1 MPVRPTFLLDLT
13 FTDLAEWCLRL
24 ECCGRTVCL
33 PFRFLVAQKLRG
45 RLGDLILALQCRD
58 CGQRPPRVVLVDD
71 AADGAYGRLVPRG
84 WRIEIVLPNR
94 NHNSVR

>member
-24 ECCGRTVCL
+24 ECCDQTVCL

-71 AADGAYGRLVPRG
+71 AADGAYERLVPRG